1 MCEQTSVWFGSVL
14 AQVYRAVEGGK
25 KDSILC
31 FNYDWKSIAA
41 EDVLSKEFEE
51 AYFPTRGDAGRLPFY
66 SRVRELQSKENE
78 EGDPPAESQGLYS
91 SALSSSSSSSSS

>member
-41 EDVLSKEFEE
+41 QDVLSKEFEE
-51 AYFPTRGDAGRLPFY
+51 AYFPTHGHASRLPFY
-66 SRVRELQSKENE
+66 ARVRELQSKENKDV
-78 EGDPPAESQGLYS
+78 DPPAESHGLYS
-91 SALSSSSSSSSS
+91 SAPSSSSSSSSS